1 MGEYHVNNRPSL
13 VFYHA
18 NSKGTGCALSV
29 KLFRADEE
37 RDGYY
42 EFRLANQMTVG
53 DRFGAN
59 PTLPTFDW
67 DNSIDFNVGFVEV
80 CKLLRVLRGETE
92 DIDDG
97 KGMRIVSEKT
107 NTLFRLRHI
116 IDPVCCYYIDVVQ
129 NVSGVD
135 KAHAVM
141 SLSPAES
148 LGLCEAI
155 AGSIHSIVFGG
166 R

>member
-80 CKLLRVLRGETE
+80 CKLLQVLRGETE

-97 KGMRIVSEKT
+97 KGMRIMSEKT
-107 NTLFRLRHI
+107 NTIFKFRHV
-116 IDPVCCYYIDVVQ
+116 IDHVFGYHIDVSQ
-129 NVSGVD
+129 RASSGYESY
-135 KAHAVM
+135 ATM
-141 SLSPAES
+141 LLSPAES

-155 AGSIHSIVFGG
+155 AGSIHSVVFGG